1 MNYEKVSVNVEDKLL
16 AQIDLL
22 IADGFYAN
30 RSDFINQG
38 IKSQISK
45 EAKNIDSLINLH
57 AKENEVDENQWFIG
71 VANFDKEFLEEVQL
85 QKKKITINGF
95 GVLSFSSGCSD
106 QLIFATV
113 KSISKRIKIHANKNV
128 IEHYKNS

>member
-30 RSDFINQG
+30 RSDFTNQG
-38 IKSQISK
+38 IKNQISK
-45 EAKNIDSLINLH
+45 ETKNIDSLINLH

-71 VANFDKEFLEEVQL
+71 VVSFDKEFLEKVQL

-95 GVLSFSSGCSD
+95 GVLSFSSKCSD
-106 QLIFATV
+106 EHIFATV

-128 IEHYKNS
+128 IEHYKK